1 MNRAPTTG
9 DQAEETMGDHRR
21 PTRRA
26 VLRAGALA
34 LGAAGFGRPAAA
46 AGYPDR
52 PVRIIVPFAPGGPS
66 DLTARLM
73 SVKLGEALGQT
84 FFVENR
90 AGAGSNLGTAAVA
103 RSAPDGYTL
112 LVTSS
117 AFVVNPGLYKQVP
130 YDPVKDFAPVAEL
143 DTSPNVFI
151 ATPASGIT
159 SMAQL
164 VARAK
169 ANPDELSYA
178 SAGIGTT
185 PHLAGELLKIA
196 AGINIMHVPYPG
208 AGPAI
213 QSILSGTV
221 PLMCASLPGA
231 HPSILAGTMR
241 ALAVTGTQR
250 WYDMPDV
257 PTMLELGYAGF
268 VSDTFHAMLAPA
280 GTPSEIVDR
289 LATVSLEA
297 LKQPEFHERLR
308 TLGFEV
314 IGNGPDGLRRRIAE
328 EVPRFRD
335 LIAKAGIERV

>member
-1 MNRAPTTG
+1 MAKQRP
-9 DQAEETMGDHRR
+9 

-26 VLRAGALA
+26 VLQGAGALA
-34 LGAAGFGRPAAA
+34 ISAAAFGRTAAA
-46 AGYPDR
+46 AGYPDH
-52 PVRIIVPFAPGGPS
+52 PVRIIVPFAAGGPS

-73 SVKLGEALGQT
+73 SVKLAEALGQT

-117 AFVVNPGLYKQVP
+117 AFVVNPGLYKEVP
-130 YDPVKDFAPVAEL
+130 YDPVKDFSPVAEL

-159 SMAQL
+159 SIAQL

-169 ANPDELSYA
+169 ANPNELSYA

-185 PHLAGELLKIA
+185 PHLAAELLKIA
-196 AGINIMHVPYPG
+196 AGITVTHVPYQG
-208 AGPAI
+208 AGPAV

-221 PLMCASLPGA
+221 PVACASLPGA
-231 HPSILAGTMR
+231 HPSILSGKLH
-241 ALAVTGTQR
+241 ALAVTGPQR
-250 WYDMPDV
+250 WYDMPEV
-257 PTMLELGYAGF
+257 PTMLELGYSGF
-268 VSDTFHAMLAPA
+268 VVDTFHCMMAPA
-280 GTPSEIVDR
+280 GTPPEIVSR
-289 LATVSLEA
+289 LAEVSVA
-297 LKQPEFHERLR
+297 TLKQPEFHERLR

-314 IGNGPDGLRRRIAE
+314 IANGPDGMRRRIAD
-328 EVPRFRD
+328 EVPRYRD
-335 LIAKAGIERV
+335 IIAKAGIERV

>member
-1 MNRAPTTG
+1 MA
-9 DQAEETMGDHRR
+9 HHSR

-26 VLRAGALA
+26 VLQGAGAFA
-34 LGAAGFGRPAAA
+34 VGAAALGRPAAA
-46 AGYPDR
+46 AGYPER
-52 PVRIIVPFAPGGPS
+52 PVRIVVPFAAGGPS

-73 SVKLGEALGQT
+73 SPKLGEALGQT
-84 FFVENR
+84 FIVENHG
-90 AGAGSNLGTAAVA
+90 GAGGNLGIAQVA

-130 YDPVKDFAPVAEL
+130 YDPFKDFAPVAEL

-159 SMAQL
+159 TIAEL

-169 ANPDELSYA
+169 ANPGALSWA
-178 SAGIGTT
+178 SAGVGTT

-196 AGINIMHVPYPG
+196 AGIDMTHVPYPG

-213 QSILSGTV
+213 QAVLSGTL

-231 HPSILAGTMR
+231 HPSILSGTTR
-241 ALAVTGTQR
+241 ALAVTGAQR

-268 VSDTFHAMLAPA
+268 VSDTFHCMLAPA
-280 GTPSEIVDR
+280 GTPQEIVDR
-289 LATVSLEA
+289 LAAASLAA
-297 LKQPEFHERLR
+297 LKEPAFHDRLR

-314 IGNGPDGLRRRIAE
+314 IGNGPDGLRRRIAD
-328 EVPRFRD
+328 EVPRFRE

>member
-1 MNRAPTTG
+1 MVDFA
-9 DQAEETMGDHRR
+9 R
-21 PTRRA
+21 PTRRSM
-26 VLRAGALA
+26 LQGAGALA
-34 LGAAGFGRPAAA
+34 LGAAALGRPAAA
-46 AGYPDR
+46 AGYPER
-52 PVRIIVPFAPGGPS
+52 TVRIVVPFAAGGPS

-73 SVKLGEALGQT
+73 SDKLREALGQT
-84 FFVENR
+84 FIVENR
-90 AGAGSNLGTAAVA
+90 GGAGGNLGIAQVA

-112 LVTSS
+112 LVVSS
-117 AFVVNPGLYKQVP
+117 AFVVNPGLYRQVP
-130 YDPVKDFAPVAEL
+130 YDPLKDFAPVAEL

-159 SMAQL
+159 TIPQL

-169 ANPDELSYA
+169 ANPNELSYA

-185 PHLAGELLKIA
+185 PHLAAELLKIA
-196 AGINIMHVPYPG
+196 AGIAITHVPYPG

-213 QSILSGTV
+213 QAILAGTV

-231 HPSILAGTMR
+231 HPGILAGTLR
-241 ALAVTGTQR
+241 PLAVTGAQR

-268 VSDTFHAMLAPA
+268 VSDTFHCMLAPA
-280 GTPSEIVDR
+280 GTPAEIVDR
-289 LATVSLEA
+289 LAAASLAA
-297 LKQPEFHERLR
+297 LKQPAFHDKLR

-314 IGNGPDGLRRRIAE
+314 IGNGPDGLRRRIAD

>member
-1 MNRAPTTG
+1 MA
-9 DQAEETMGDHRR
+9 HHLR
-21 PTRRA
+21 PSRRA
-26 VLRAGALA
+26 VLQGAGALA
-34 LGAAGFGRPAAA
+34 FGAAALGRRAAA
-46 AGYPDR
+46 AGYPER
-52 PVRIIVPFAPGGPS
+52 TVRIVVPFAAGGPS

-73 SVKLGEALGQT
+73 SAKLGEALGQT
-84 FFVENR
+84 FVVENR
-90 AGAGSNLGTAAVA
+90 GGAGGNLGIAQVA

-112 LVTSS
+112 LVVSS

-130 YDPVKDFAPVAEL
+130 YDPFKDFAPVAEL
-143 DTSPNVFI
+143 DTSPNVFV

-159 SMAQL
+159 TIAEL

-169 ANPDELSYA
+169 AKPDELSYA

-196 AGINIMHVPYPG
+196 AGIDLTHVPYPG

-213 QSILSGTV
+213 QAILGGTV

-231 HPSILAGTMR
+231 HPSILAGTLR
-241 ALAVTGTQR
+241 ALAVTGATR
-250 WYDMPDV
+250 WFDMPDV
-257 PTMLELGYAGF
+257 PTMLELGFSGF
-268 VSDTFHAMLAPA
+268 VSDTFHCMLAPA
-280 GTPSEIVDR
+280 GTPAAVVDR
-289 LATVSLEA
+289 LAAVSLDA
-297 LKQPEFHERLR
+297 LKEPAFHDKLR

-314 IGNGPDGLRRRIAE
+314 IANGPDGLRRRIAE

>member
-1 MNRAPTTG
+1 MS
-9 DQAEETMGDHRR
+9 DLSEL
-21 PTRRA
+21 TRRV
-26 VLRAGALA
+26 VLRGAGALA
-34 LGAAGFGRPAAA
+34 IGAAARSRPAAA

-52 PVRIIVPFAPGGPS
+52 PVRIVVPFAAGGPS

-73 SVKLGEALGQT
+73 SVKLGEALGQS
-84 FFVENR
+84 FVVENR
-90 AGAGSNLGTAAVA
+90 AGAGGNLGAAAVA

-130 YDPVKDFAPVAEL
+130 YDPEKDFAPVTAL

-151 ATPASGIT
+151 ATPACGIT
-159 SMAQL
+159 SIAEL

-169 ANPDELSYA
+169 AKPGELSYA

-196 AGINIMHVPYPG
+196 AGINITHVPYPG
-208 AGPAI
+208 AGPAM
-213 QSILSGTV
+213 QAILGGTV

-231 HPSILAGTMR
+231 HPSILSGTLR
-241 ALAVTGTQR
+241 ALAVTGAQR

-268 VSDTFHAMLAPA
+268 VSDTFHSMLAPA
-280 GTPSEIVDR
+280 GTPPEIVDR
-289 LATVSLEA
+289 LAAVTLEA
-297 LKQPEFHERLR
+297 LKQPAFHAQLR

-314 IGNGPDGLRRRIAE
+314 IATGPDGLRRRIAD
-328 EVPRFRD
+328 EVARFRD